1 MPPTRHSLRTAL
13 ALALA
18 AVCTGAA
25 AGPAHAHKAHCLEPA
40 PLDATG
46 PRLGLTHVAA
56 VPGATHAAA
65 APGDPSRL
73 YVVDREGAVRII
85 RDGLLL
91 ERPFLDL
98 RDEIRPTVDDAANER
113 GMQTIAFAPDFKRS
127 GRFFVFYSDAG
138 GDTRLTEFR
147 RGADPDVADP
157 AGRDVLRV
165 EHSFSDV
172 HYGGGLTFG
181 ADRALY
187 VGLGDAEQFGWAQS
201 SRRRF
206 YGKVVRSTLRR
217 GSRWTPV
224 AIGLRNPFRAV
235 FDRPTGDLVIG
246 EVGEDTYEEIDVVT
260 RRQRRKGTIPHF
272 GWPAFEGPT
281 RRSDWRVRRHAL
293 PAVALAH
300 PDAHAII
307 AGPVLRSD
315 VLGPALRGRELLGD
329 FCEGTVSSVRLARR
343 TGNVPR
349 AEEIAVP
356 YLSSL
361 ATDAAGRVFAT
372 SLLGDVYR
380 VDPAG

>member
-1 MPPTRHSLRTAL
+1 MLPTRSALRATL
-13 ALALA
+13 AVVLAG
-18 AVCTGAA
+18 VCAGAA
-25 AGPAHAHKAHCLEPA
+25 AGPAHAHKAHCMEPS
-40 PLDATG
+40 PLDAAG
-46 PRLGLTHVAA
+46 PRIGLTHVAS
-56 VPGATHAAA
+56 VPGATYAAA

-73 YVVDREGAVRII
+73 YVVDREGAVRVI

-98 RDEIRPTVDDAANER
+98 RDQVRPTVSDADNER
-113 GMQTIAFAPDFKRS
+113 GMQSMVFAPDFHRS
-127 GRFFVFYSDAG
+127 GRFFVFYSDAD

-147 RGADPDVADP
+147 RSADPDVADP
-157 AGRDVLRV
+157 DGRDLLRI

-172 HYGGGLTFG
+172 HYGGGMTFG

-187 VGLGDAEQFGWAQS
+187 VALGDAERFGWAQS
-201 SRRRF
+201 SRKRF

-235 FDRPTGDLVIG
+235 FDRPTGNLVIG

-260 RRQRRKGTIPHF
+260 RRQRRKGVVPHF

-281 RRSDWRVRRHAL
+281 RRSDWGVRRHAL

-300 PDAHAII
+300 PDAHAIV

-315 VLGPALRGRELLGD
+315 VLGPALRGRELFGD
-329 FCEGTVSSVRLARR
+329 FCDGTVSSVRLTKR

-349 AEEIAVP
+349 AEEVAVP

-380 VDPAG
+380 VDPAA